1 MFRIVKQPLLKAE
14 ELLPKAPA
22 PSCSCSALQAQVE
35 YLAGQ
40 LSAAR
45 ILVNNASCCRCG
57 KMSFEACASCW
68 IAEAKSA
75 S

>member
-1 MFRIVKQPLLKAE
+1 MFRIIKQPLLKAE
-14 ELLPKAPA
+14 DLLPKAPS

-35 YLAGQ
+35 YLAGR

-45 ILVNNASCCRCG
+45 ILVNTSCCRCDR
-57 KMSFEACASCW
+57 MSYENCADCW
-68 IAEAKSA
+68 VAEAKSA